1 MNATILIV
9 LPILTIL
16 MFDLGLTLRLD
27 DFRMIFS
34 RPKAILG
41 GLFGQ
46 LVLLPAIAFALG
58 RIFDLEPIYFLG
70 VMLIACSPGGSSSNI
85 FSFLAKGDV
94 ALSVSLTAFSS
105 VLTLITIPMVMDW
118 TGQLLGNSLG
128 MEIKLPVGQL
138 LIQNLV
144 LMMVPIILGILI
156 RAKWYAFS
164 QKLHDKL
171 SKVAFPGLIVLISI
185 FFIQNYQAIFDNF
198 GQLGLCITTL
208 ILLAMGGGV
217 IITWILKLAQ
227 KEQRTIVIEIGM
239 QNAAQAIAAATSP
252 FVFNNELIA
261 IPAIL
266 YALMMN
272 LVLLTYVTLVRRKAC

>member
-1 MNATILIV
+1 
-9 LPILTIL
+9 
-16 MFDLGLTLRLD
+16 MFDLGLTLRID
-27 DFRMIFS
+27 DFRMIFA

-58 RIFDLEPIYFLG
+58 LCFDLEPIYFLG

-105 VLTLITIPMVMDW
+105 VLTLVTIPMVMEW

-128 MEIKLPVGQL
+128 MAIELPVGKL
-138 LIQNLV
+138 LVQNLV
-144 LMMVPIILGILI
+144 LMMVPIILGLTI

-171 SKVAFPGLIVLISI
+171 SKIAFPGLIVLISV
-185 FFIQNYQAIFDNF
+185 FFIQNYEAILNSF
-198 GQLGLCITTL
+198 GQLGLCVTTL

-217 IITWILKLAQ
+217 LITWILKLQQ

-252 FVFNNELIA
+252 FVFNNNLIA

-272 LVLLTYVTLVRRKAC
+272 VILLTYVWTIRRKAC